1 MHELAPTSFFKPR
14 MGTYENLKNKAEVL
28 NRKSH

>member
-28 NRKSH
+28 NRKCH